1 MVGGERVCFSHRLF
15 LFCPVRFSLV
25 SSGGSVWLYWWVVSP
40 VLGVACVCVVSERE
54 CRVSCGG
61 GYWVVVLSTLGLLV
75 GVWLCLLVR
84 VLVVVVL

>member
-1 MVGGERVCFSHRLF
+1 MC
-15 LFCPVRFSLV
+15 
-25 SSGGSVWLYWWVVSP
+25 
-40 VLGVACVCVVSERE
+40 AVSERE

-61 GYWVVVLSTLGLLV
+61 GYWVVVLSMLGLLV

>member
-1 MVGGERVCFSHRLF
+1 MCFSHRFF
-15 LFCPVRFSLV
+15 LFCPARFSSL

-40 VLGVACVCVVSERE
+40 VLGVVGVHGERE

-75 GVWLCLLVR
+75 GVWLCLLVC